1 MAHLSIGMWVRRLIG
16 IAPGAYLSCGRS
28 CRQSP
33 RGASRSKGL
42 VVRKHVP
49 DRARQLARH
58 DDRRDLR
65 TALGAVAL
73 AGALI
78 ELAVVRERP
87 ACWVASI
94 SAQRRYRGPFFF
106 IGPRQS
112 CSPDRLTLGH
122 NPV

>member
-16 IAPGAYLSCGRS
+16 IAPGAHLSCGRS

-33 RGASRSKGL
+33 RGASRSEGL

-65 TALGAVAL
+65 TALGAVAI

-78 ELAVVRERP
+78 ELAVVPRAAGVLGCLDQRP
-87 ACWVASI
+87 AQIPWPILLHRPAPVAL
-94 SAQRRYRGPFFF
+94 A
-106 IGPRQS
+106 
-112 CSPDRLTLGH
+112 
-122 NPV
+122 